1 MLSFRIVIGAIGGEE
16 FRGLDRL
23 QVVQEVGR
31 RHACELQE
39 LPVEMAVIRES
50 KMVDQAVEGGNRHA
64 DHPIGYL
71 METQDAQELLGRET
85 DMFDKDPAE
94 LSFAEASHLR

>member
-1 MLSFRIVIGAIGGEE
+1 
-16 FRGLDRL
+16 
-23 QVVQEVGR
+23 
-31 RHACELQE
+31 
-39 LPVEMAVIRES
+39 MAVIRES

-85 DMFDKDPAE
+85 DVFNEDPSE